1 MEKAHQSDLEIVFRN
16 PEPRRGG
23 EYPSTWLLLAGEQAL
38 KVLVTR
44 DAETRPH
51 VIWTEAA

>member
-1 MEKAHQSDLEIVFRN
+1 MEKVHQADLEIVFRN